1 MQIAEKYKKE
11 LREYN
16 EGTLILLPSENRL
29 AAENE
34 KLGHAVQAI
43 NLEANSEGEAKAV
56 VESNT
61 LKETEITSMERSTS
75 SSGETKGKFSFGL
88 LKTLT
93 SIFRTPKQLSSL
105 YIDSH
110 RISRVSRFPFLKRVV
125 TQRMSKIL
133 HVIKCMRTSIS
144 VTKCPLALA
153 LNFNIAC
160 ERNTGHKKHEES
172 RPNLLHKMTR
182 NSDPTLRNN
191 PNTNANHNGTNRYFR
206 LRLDGTFRDIYQNVI

>member
-16 EGTLILLPSENRL
+16 EGTLIFLPSENRL

-34 KLGHAVQAI
+34 KLGHAVQATK
-43 NLEANSEGEAKAV
+43 LEANSEGEAKAA

-93 SIFRTPKQLSSL
+93 SIFRTRKTTFIIVHRLSPN
-105 YIDSH
+105 
-110 RISRVSRFPFLKRVV
+110 ISCFPF
-125 TQRMSKIL
+125 SF
-133 HVIKCMRTSIS
+133 S
-144 VTKCPLALA
+144 
-153 LNFNIAC
+153 
-160 ERNTGHKKHEES
+160 
-172 RPNLLHKMTR
+172 
-182 NSDPTLRNN
+182 
-191 PNTNANHNGTNRYFR
+191 
-206 LRLDGTFRDIYQNVI
+206 